1 VKYAGIASGHPRP
14 VIGLSD
20 RLSFLS
26 AWAMEWKPG
35 RKLMSR
41 DNYNSMKVDSVSS
54 AAFPFSIQP
63 TPLEA
68 VAPVYLRGVF
78 SALALQLVPLQ
89 GGPLGFP
96 HHGDP
101 DPGHRQQELLL
112 LALCGRGCS

>member
-1 VKYAGIASGHPRP
+1 MKYAGSASGHPRP

-78 SALALQLVPLQ
+78 PRSRYSWFRYKA
-89 GGPLGFP
+89 
-96 HHGDP
+96 
-101 DPGHRQQELLL
+101 
-112 LALCGRGCS
+112 GR